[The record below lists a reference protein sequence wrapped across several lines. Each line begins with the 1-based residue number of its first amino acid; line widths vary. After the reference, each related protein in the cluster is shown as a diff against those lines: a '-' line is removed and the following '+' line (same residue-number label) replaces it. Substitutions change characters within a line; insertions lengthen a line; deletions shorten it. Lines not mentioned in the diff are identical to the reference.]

1 MMSEFKMKRIYDHPE
16 VIDGVRVLVDRVWL
30 GE

>member
-1 MMSEFKMKRIYDHPE
+1 MRSEFKMKRIYDPE

-30 GE
+30 GG